1 MCSTKQQHK
10 NATDISGDLGYI
22 LWNVCKYTVE
32 SHSINDAVH
41 LNCYE
46 FNFVEFSPTKNDI
59 YLNDILVLY
68 GLGSAFMQAVFQI
81 LVNNLQCCIYTLLSM
96 HV

>member
-1 MCSTKQQHK
+1 MRSTKQQHK
-10 NATDISGDLGYI
+10 SATSISGDLGYI
-22 LWNVCKYTVE
+22 LLSVCKYNVE
-32 SHSINDAVH
+32 SYSINDAVH

-59 YLNDILVLY
+59 YLNDILVLW
-68 GLGSAFMQAVFQI
+68 GLGSELMQAVFQI
-81 LVNNLQCCIYTLLSM
+81 LVNNLPHCIYTLLSM